1 MKRKEAPITALIILI
16 TVAAVLP
23 LAYSKP
29 MYMAEVPQAFKDQC
43 TLCHTSSSGMNGLN
57 SFGADFADSGHSITN
72 IGNLDSDGDGYSNAK
87 ELSAGTYPGDPRSYS
102 GATSSGI
109 GIGIDIIV
117 FLATAAVA
125 AVAVVKFV
133 ILRR

>member
-1 MKRKEAPITALIILI
+1 MKRKEVPITVLIILI
-16 TVAAVLP
+16 TIAAVLP

-29 MYMAEVPQAFKDQC
+29 MYMAQVPQAFKDQC

-57 SFGADFADSGHSITN
+57 PFGADFANNGHSIQS
-72 IGNLDSDGDGYSNAK
+72 IGNLDSDGDGYSNAQ
-87 ELSAGTYPGDPRSYS
+87 ELAAGTYPGDAKSFP
-102 GATSSGI
+102 GAASPGI
-109 GIGIDIIV
+109 NIDMIV

-125 AVAVVKFV
+125 AIVVVKFV